1 MDLPQWNSNIL
12 GTEYLEI
19 KLEKKKGKLLEYLS
33 WDNKD
38 LNIVF
43 TMFMFIYQ
51 SLNCIIE
58 ITRTFCLSAFQN
70 IQ

>member
-1 MDLPQWNSNIL
+1 MKFKYTWHRIFGNQ
-12 GTEYLEI
+12 TR
-19 KLEKKKGKLLEYLS
+19 KKKKLLEYLS

-38 LNIVF
+38 LKIVF

-58 ITRTFCLSAFQN
+58 ITRTFCLNAFQN